1 MRLTGLAEILTSGV
15 GRRIFG
21 LFLLAG
27 ILPVLVTALLAYVE
41 IGRGLEHDVSRQL
54 RDYSKAYGTEV
65 VERLIRASQKA
76 DEIARIAEEEGETDF
91 TDYRYLT
98 SDFVSIS
105 SNSSAGGTTEHLGQ
119 DRFLFTEG
127 IVDRPHLA
135 TGNDQLYITDEFGL
149 MSFYLLRGSNIGRST
164 ERIFAF
170 QLDPSV
176 LWALGENS
184 PYQTDFCAYLTSG
197 GALSCSGP
205 SISSAALDALADNPP
220 GNNFLSEWT
229 GDDGTEFVSADW
241 QLFVKGILAHP
252 AIEIVATQPRD
263 YALRSGA
270 DFRRVFPP
278 ALALVIILVGALS
291 LSLIGESLVPLQRLT
306 LVARQIASGH
316 LEARVRI
323 RSEDEFGSLGDAFNN
338 MAGRLDRQISTMKA
352 MSKIDKMILSG
363 ADFEEVSEGMI
374 EHLVDLT
381 GVEATAVIAR
391 DSDAPSLAKMISWH
405 AEEFIHERISLPQEM
420 GHEWCQPRQVKVAEV
435 NGAFAPYKER
445 FLSFGLQYV
454 VIIPVILHDDL
465 KGILMLGSDT
475 RFEMQGSKLQIAIDL
490 AGRLAVALASAE
502 REEELYRQ
510 AHYDE
515 LTGLPN
521 RQLLKDRLDQY
532 LVQAS
537 REEHSGAL
545 LFIDLDRFKE
555 INDVFGHSV
564 GDIVLAQAAER
575 ILTEVRETDTVARLG
590 GDEFVIMLPNL
601 TADNTIRSTATRI
614 LERLGEAFTVR
625 GNNHFLGASIGI
637 VVFPEDGGSVE
648 TLLKNAD
655 SAMYRAKEAGRSR
668 FEFFSQ
674 ELNAESR
681 RKIELERDLRTAYDG
696 EALGVHY
703 QPQFNLL
710 DGIICG
716 AEALMRWK
724 HGSIGDVSPGE
735 FIQLAEDSGLIVDL
749 GKWVVDQTCAD
760 LRKILDKGLHPG
772 SMSINVSARQLRDPN
787 FAASVLDS
795 LHRHEI
801 HPGYLQLEITETT
814 VAQNRDTAI
823 TILNSLRE
831 TGIQVAIDDF
841 GTGYS
846 SLSYLQELP
855 FDRIKID
862 KSFIDLIGAGGNS
875 EKICRTIIK
884 MAHELGKEA
893 IAEGV
898 ETREQADFL
907 VENGCDSVQGFFY
920 SYPLPHEEFVAF
932 VERQDFHTQRRKALE
947 IVS

>member
-1 MRLTGLAEILTSGV
+1 MRSSFLSRILTSGV

-21 LFLLAG
+21 FFLLAG
-27 ILPVLVTALLAYVE
+27 IVPVLLTALLAWFEV
-41 IGRGLEHDVSRQL
+41 GRGLEQEVGRKL
-54 RDYSKAYGTEV
+54 RDYSKSYATEV
-65 VERLIRASQKA
+65 VDRLLRASGKA
-76 DEIARIAEEEGETDF
+76 DQIIREVENRTRNSVAADEYLAGDF
-91 TDYRYLT
+91 T
-98 SDFVSIS
+98 SIS
-105 SNSSAGGTTEHLGQ
+105 VRSAESGSTQLYGT
-119 DRFLFTEG
+119 DRFLF
-127 IVDRPHLA
+127 DDYQFARNHLA
-135 TGNDQLYITDEFGL
+135 SGGSQFLITTEFDL
-149 MSFYLLRGSNIGRST
+149 VSYYLLKATGLNGPNET
-164 ERIFAF
+164 VYVF
-170 QLDPSV
+170 QLKPEL
-176 LWALGENS
+176 LWGLRENS
-184 PYQTDFCAYLTSG
+184 PYQTDFCVYTATGAVLNCTGATEGAVASG
-197 GALSCSGP
+197 
-205 SISSAALDALADNPP
+205 SIASKALDSNLLA
-220 GNNFLSEWT
+220 EWR
-229 GDDGTEFVSADW
+229 GSDGTEFVSAGW
-241 QLFVKGILAHP
+241 QLFLDGMFAHD
-252 AIEIVATQPRD
+252 ALDIVAAQPKE

-278 ALALVIILVGALS
+278 ALALVILLVGALS

-306 LVARQIASGH
+306 LVAKQISSGH
-316 LEARVRI
+316 IESRVRV
-323 RSEDEFGSLGDAFNN
+323 RSDDEFGALADTFNN
-338 MAGRLDRQISTMKA
+338 MASRLGRQIKTMKA

-374 EHLVDLT
+374 EHLVELT
-381 GVEATAVIAR
+381 RVEAIAVIAR

-405 AEEFIHERISLPQEM
+405 EDKYNHERISLPQEL
-420 GHEWCQPRQVKVAEV
+420 GHEWCQPRQVEVSQV

-445 FLSFGLQYV
+445 FLSFGLRYV
-454 VIIPVILHDDL
+454 VIIPVILNDDL
-465 KGILMLGSDT
+465 KGILLLGSDA
-475 RFEMQGSKLQIAIDL
+475 RFEMQGSKLQIAVDL

-502 REEELYRQ
+502 REEALYRQ
-510 AHYDE
+510 AHYDD

-521 RQLLKDRLDQY
+521 RQLLKDRLEQH
-532 LVQAS
+532 LVQAR
-537 REEHSGAL
+537 REAHSGAL

-590 GDEFVIMLPNL
+590 GDEFVIMLPSL
-601 TADNTIRSTATRI
+601 VADNTIRSTATRI
-614 LERLGEAFTVR
+614 LERLGEAFSVR
-625 GNNHFLGASIGI
+625 GTDHFLGASIGI
-637 VVFPEDGGSVE
+637 VVFPDDGGSVE

-655 SAMYRAKEAGRSR
+655 AAMYRAKEGGRSR

-681 RKIELERDLRTAYDG
+681 RKIELERDLRTAFDG
-696 EALGVHY
+696 EALAVHY
-703 QPQFNLL
+703 QPQFDLS

-716 AEALMRWK
+716 AEALMRWR
-724 HGSIGDVSPGE
+724 HGSIGDVSPNE
-735 FIQLAEDSGLIVDL
+735 FIQLAEDSGLIVDM
-749 GKWVVDQTCAD
+749 GKWVVEQTCRD
-760 LRKILDKGLHPG
+760 LRTILDKGLHPG

-787 FAASVLDS
+787 FSADVLDS
-795 LHRHEI
+795 LHRNGI

-831 TGIQVAIDDF
+831 SGVQVAIDDF

-846 SLSYLQELP
+846 SLSYLQEMP

-862 KSFIDLIGAGGNS
+862 KSFIDLIGSGGNS

-907 VENGCDSVQGFFY
+907 LQNKCDSVQGYFY
-920 SYPLPHEEFVAF
+920 SYPLPQEEFIEF
-932 VERQDFHTQRRKALE
+932 VEKQDFHTQRRKALE

>member
-1 MRLTGLAEILTSGV
+1 MASGV

-21 LFLLAG
+21 FFLLAG
-27 ILPVLVTALLAYVE
+27 ILPVAVTALLAYLE
-41 IGRGLEHDVSRQL
+41 IGRGLEQGVSRQL
-54 RDYSKAYGTEV
+54 REYSKSYGLEF
-65 VERLIRASQKA
+65 VERLTRASQKA
-76 DEIARIAEEEGETDF
+76 DEIVRIAEQEGESDF
-91 TDYRYLT
+91 ADYEYLT
-98 SDFVSIS
+98 GEFISIS
-105 SNSSAGGTTEHLGQ
+105 SNSFAGGTKEHLGN
-119 DRFLFTEG
+119 DRFLFNEG
-127 IVDRPHLA
+127 VIDREHLA
-135 TGNDQLYITDEFGL
+135 RGNDQLYVTDEFGL
-149 MSFYLLRGSNIGRST
+149 MSYYLLRGSDIGRST
-164 ERIFAF
+164 ERIYAF
-170 QLDPSV
+170 QLDPV
-176 LWALGENS
+176 RLWELGEHS
-184 PYQTDFCAYLTSG
+184 PYQTDFCAYSTAG
-197 GALSCSGP
+197 DKLSCTGQAVTE
-205 SISSAALDALADNPP
+205 AALAAMAGKPASSNFLAD
-220 GNNFLSEWT
+220 WR
-229 GDDGTEFVSADW
+229 GDDGAEFVSAGW
-241 QLFVKGILAHP
+241 QLFVEGIFAHP
-252 AIEIVATQPRD
+252 AIEIVALQPRD

-306 LVARQIASGH
+306 MVARQIASGH

-323 RSEDEFGSLGDAFNN
+323 RSEDEFGSLADAFNN
-338 MAGRLDRQISTMKA
+338 MADRLDRQISTMKA

-363 ADFEEVSEGMI
+363 ADFEEISEGMI
-374 EHLVDLT
+374 EHLVGLT
-381 GVEATAVIAR
+381 GVEAAAVIAR

-405 AEEFIHERISLPQEM
+405 KEEFTHERISLPQEM
-420 GHEWCQPRQVKVAEV
+420 GHEWCQPRQVEVAEV

-445 FLSFGLQYV
+445 FLSFELQYV
-454 VIIPVILHDDL
+454 VIIPVILHNDL
-465 KGILMLGSDT
+465 KGILLLGSDS
-475 RFEMQGSKLQIAIDL
+475 RFEMQGSKLQIAVDL

-510 AHYDE
+510 AHFDE

-521 RQLLKDRLDQY
+521 RQLLKDRLDQH

-614 LERLGEAFTVR
+614 LERLGEAFSVR
-625 GNNHFLGASIGI
+625 GTDHFLGASIGI
-637 VVFPEDGGSVE
+637 VVFPDDGGSVE

-681 RKIELERDLRTAYDG
+681 RKIELARHLRTAYDG

-703 QPQFNLL
+703 QPQFDLK

-716 AEALMRWK
+716 AEALMRWR
-724 HGSIGDVSPGE
+724 HGSLGNVSPTE
-735 FIQLAEDSGLIVDL
+735 FIQLAEDSGLIVEL
-749 GKWVVDQTCAD
+749 GKWVVEQTCAD
-760 LRKILDKGLHPG
+760 LRTILDKGLHPG

-831 TGIQVAIDDF
+831 TGIQIAIDDF

-920 SYPLPHEEFVAF
+920 SYPLPHEEFLEF

>member
-1 MRLTGLAEILTSGV
+1 MKPTTVSGILTSGV

-21 LFLLAG
+21 FFLLAG
-27 ILPVLVTALLAYVE
+27 IAPVVLTAMLAYFE
-41 IGRGLEHDVSRQL
+41 IGRGLEQDVSQQL
-54 RDYSKAYGTEV
+54 RGYSKAYGTEV
-65 VERLIRASQKA
+65 VERLIRASEKA
-76 DEIARIAEEEGETDF
+76 DEIILAVESGKYLELRSHDYFFSDF
-91 TDYRYLT
+91 TA
-98 SDFVSIS
+98 IS
-105 SNSSAGGTTEHLGQ
+105 SKSLANGTSQLYGSEN
-119 DRFLFTEG
+119 FLFGDNLEN
-127 IVDRPHLA
+127 RQHLA
-135 TGNDQLYITDEFGL
+135 SGKYQFLIGDEFGIT
-149 MSFYLLRGSNIGRST
+149 SFYFLRGVSIGGPGET
-164 ERIFAF
+164 VYAF
-170 QLDPSV
+170 QLAGDL
-176 LWALGENS
+176 LWGLKENS
-184 PYQTDFCAYLTSG
+184 PYQTNFCTYTVSGQMLYCTGESENLAVAELIEQGELNSNYLTDWVSSDGIDHVSSG
-197 GALSCSGP
+197 
-205 SISSAALDALADNPP
+205 
-220 GNNFLSEWT
+220 
-229 GDDGTEFVSADW
+229 W
-241 QLFVKGILAHP
+241 QLF
-252 AIEIVATQPRD
+252 IEGQFAVGALDIMASQPRD

-278 ALALVIILVGALS
+278 ALALVIVLVGALS

-306 LVARQIASGH
+306 FVARQIASGH
-316 LEARVRI
+316 LESRVRV
-323 RSEDEFGSLGDAFNN
+323 RSDDEFGALADAFNN
-338 MAGRLDRQISTMKA
+338 MASRLSRRINTMKA
-352 MSKIDKMILSG
+352 MSNIDKMILSG

-374 EHLVDLT
+374 DHLVELARID
-381 GVEATAVIAR
+381 AVAIIAR

-405 AEEFIHERISLPQEM
+405 EGEFIHERISLPQEL
-420 GHEWCQPRQVKVAEV
+420 GHEWCQPRQVEVATV

-445 FLSFGLQYV
+445 FLSFGLKYV

-465 KGILMLGSDT
+465 KGILLLGSDS
-475 RFEMQGSKLQIAIDL
+475 RFEMQGGRLQISVDL

-521 RQLLKDRLDQY
+521 RQLLKDRLEQH

-537 REEHSGAL
+537 RDDHNGAL

-575 ILTEVRETDTVARLG
+575 ILTEVRESDTVARLG
-590 GDEFVIMLPNL
+590 GDEFVIMMPKF
-601 TADNTIRSTATRI
+601 TADNTIRSTASRI
-614 LERLGEAFTVR
+614 LERLAEAFTVR
-625 GNNHFLGASIGI
+625 GQDHFLGASIGI
-637 VVFPEDGGSVE
+637 VVFPDDGGSVE

-681 RKIELERDLRTAYDG
+681 RKIELERDLRTAFDG

-703 QPQFNLL
+703 QPQFDLQ
-710 DGIICG
+710 DGNICG
-716 AEALMRWK
+716 AEALMRWR
-724 HGSIGDVSPGE
+724 HGSLGDVSPAE
-735 FIQLAEDSGLIVDL
+735 FIQLAEDSGLIVEM

-760 LRKILDKGLHPG
+760 LRTILDKGLHPG
-772 SMSINVSARQLRDPN
+772 SMSINVSARQLRDPG
-787 FAASVLDS
+787 FTSDVLDA
-795 LHRHEI
+795 LHRNEI

-823 TILNSLRE
+823 TILNSLRAS
-831 TGIQVAIDDF
+831 GIQVAIDDF

-846 SLSYLQELP
+846 SLSYLQDLP

-898 ETREQADFL
+898 ETRAQANFL
-907 VENGCDSVQGFFY
+907 IENGCDSVQGYFY

-932 VERQDFHTQRRKALE
+932 VEKQDFHTQRRKALE
-947 IVS
+947 IVG

>member
-1 MRLTGLAEILTSGV
+1 MSSNSLPAIMTSGV

-21 LFLLAG
+21 FFLLAG
-27 ILPVLVTALLAYVE
+27 ILPVAVTALLAYLE
-41 IGRGLEHDVSRQL
+41 IGRGLEQDVSRQL
-54 RDYSKAYGTEV
+54 RGFSKAYGTQF
-65 VERLIRASQKA
+65 VERLMRSSERAA
-76 DEIARIAEEEGETDF
+76 EIARIAEVEGKTDF
-91 TDYRYLT
+91 SDYEYLT
-98 SDFVSIS
+98 HDFVSIS
-105 SNSSAGGTTEHLGQ
+105 SSSAAGGTREFLGN
-119 DRFLFTEG
+119 DRFLFTDGVLNRE
-127 IVDRPHLA
+127 HLA
-135 TGNDQLYITDEFGL
+135 NGAQQLYVTDEFGL
-149 MSFYLLRGSNIGRST
+149 TSYYLLLATNPGRT
-164 ERIFAF
+164 DQTVYAF
-170 QLDPSV
+170 QLDPV
-176 LWALGENS
+176 RLWALGENS
-184 PYQTDFCAYLTSG
+184 PFQTDFCSYSNTGAPLHCTGQEVSPAVLERLTSKP
-197 GALSCSGP
+197 A
-205 SISSAALDALADNPP
+205 
-220 GNNFLSEWT
+220 GNNFLAEWS
-229 GDDGTEFVSADW
+229 GADDVDFVSADW
-241 QLFVKGILAHP
+241 QLFIEGMFAHP
-252 AIEIVATQPRD
+252 AIEIVASQPRD

-278 ALALVIILVGALS
+278 ALALVVILVGALS

-306 LVARQIASGH
+306 MVARQIASGH

-323 RSEDEFGSLGDAFNN
+323 RSDDEFGSLADAFNN

-352 MSKIDKMILSG
+352 MSQIDKMILSS

-374 EHLVDLT
+374 DHLVGLT
-381 GVEATAVIAR
+381 AVEAVAVIAR

-405 AEEFIHERISLPQEM
+405 DEEFTHERISLPQEM
-420 GHEWCQPRQVKVAEV
+420 GHEWCQPRQVKVNEV

-454 VIIPVILHDDL
+454 VIIPVILHNEL
-465 KGILMLGSDT
+465 KGILLLGSDD
-475 RFEMQGSKLQIAIDL
+475 RFEMQGSKLKVAIDL

-510 AHYDE
+510 AHFDE

-521 RQLLKDRLDQY
+521 RQLLKDRLEQH

-601 TADNTIRSTATRI
+601 TADNTIRSTASRI

-625 GNNHFLGASIGI
+625 GTDHFLGASIGI
-637 VVFPEDGGSVE
+637 VVFPDDGGSVE

-703 QPQFNLL
+703 QPQFDLQN
-710 DGIICG
+710 GIICG

-724 HGSIGDVSPGE
+724 HGSLGDVAPTE

-749 GKWVVDQTCAD
+749 GKWVVEQTCMD
-760 LRKILDKGLHPG
+760 LRTILDKGLHPG

-787 FAASVLDS
+787 FAASVMDS
-795 LHRHEI
+795 LHRHGI

-823 TILNSLRE
+823 AILENLRE

-884 MAHELGKEA
+884 MAHELGKQA

-907 VENGCDSVQGFFY
+907 IENGCDSVQGYFY
-920 SYPLPHEEFVAF
+920 SYPLPHEEFVEF
-932 VERQDFHTQRRKALE
+932 VEKQDFHTQRRKALE
-947 IVS
+947 IVT